1 MLLSAASNPG
11 YSHNIGTKI
20 NYQCI
25 MLFSGLGWCSVV
37 LCLIQNH
44 YSTITLSYT
53 LYYLGMSFTSQQLP
67 WASCNNSW
75 NTPACTLPGQFN
87 VTSSTVIL
95 NMTSSAATVNM
106 TSFDVTSRMTFNDMR
121 ASNETDI
128 LLYNTTGERLSAA
141 EEFWLYEII
150 LIIIS
155 SNSIVIVQTLN
166 RDKKFLLINTGMN
179 YSIICH

>member
-11 YSHNIGTKI
+11 YSHNIDTKI

-75 NTPACTLPGQFN
+75 NTPACTLPGQLN
-87 VTSSTVIL
+87 VTSSTVISD
-95 NMTSSAATVNM
+95 MTSSAATVNM
-106 TSFDVTSRMTFNDMR
+106 SSFDVASSEMAFNDMR

-150 LIIIS
+150 PIIIS
-155 SNSIVIVQTLN
+155 SNSIVIVQPLK
-166 RDKKFLLINTGMN
+166 RDKKFLLLILP
-179 YSIICH
+179 